1 MRVVGK
7 GGYEKANVTLGR
19 GRGREREREGEREG
33 GRVRDNKN
41 KNKKE
46 TRTDESAASK
56 DVCVLND
63 DLELYNFK
71 DPMPTHHIL
80 LSLSVNNLIDAI
92 QRKDG
97 LDLR

>member
-1 MRVVGK
+1 M
-7 GGYEKANVTLGR
+7 
-19 GRGREREREGEREG
+19 
-33 GRVRDNKN
+33 RDNKN

-56 DVCVLND
+56 DVYVLND

-80 LSLSVNNLIDAI
+80 LSLSHSVNNLIDAI

>member
-1 MRVVGK
+1 M
-7 GGYEKANVTLGR
+7 E
-19 GRGREREREGEREG
+19 EEEEEGERER

-41 KNKKE
+41 KKKE

-80 LSLSVNNLIDAI
+80 LSLC
-92 QRKDG
+92 K
-97 LDLR
+97 